1 MRTITKLM
9 FIAGVLAVT
18 SAQAQTPNWS
28 NEQAAVWTVVEQSW
42 DAQAAENGKWPGDF
56 VRDDLIQWSDNIPA
70 PRGKDAYIAWQRSVD
85 ESSNSVWH
93 EISPLAISVAG
104 DTAVVA
110 YSAFLGFENSDGTS
124 GTAVRSIVEVLVSD
138 GRSWKYLATSDF
150 SPSYG
155 N

>member
-1 MRTITKLM
+1 MRKTIKLLLLVGSLVA
-9 FIAGVLAVT
+9 IG
-18 SAQAQTPNWS
+18 AQAQDRAWS
-28 NEQAAVWTVVEQSW
+28 AEQSSVWTVVEQSW

-93 EISPLAISVAG
+93 EISPLAITVAG

-110 YSAFLGFENSDGTS
+110 YSAFLGFENTDGTS
-124 GTAVRSIVEVLVSD
+124 GTAVRSIVEVLVRD

>member
-1 MRTITKLM
+1 MRKITKLLLV
-9 FIAGVLAVT
+9 AGFFVAT
-18 SAQAQTPNWS
+18 GAQAQDRAWS
-28 NEQAAVWTVVEQSW
+28 DVQSSVWTVVEQSW

-56 VRDDLIQWSDNIPA
+56 VHDDVIQWSDNFPA

-85 ESSNSVWH
+85 ESSDSVWH
-93 EISPLAISVAG
+93 EISPLAITVVG

-110 YSAFLGFENSDGTS
+110 YSAFLGFENSDGSS
-124 GTAVRSIVEVLVSD
+124 GTVVRSIVEVLIRD

>member
-1 MRTITKLM
+1 MRKTTKLLL
-9 FIAGVLAVT
+9 IASALVAAC
-18 SAQAQTPNWS
+18 AQAQAPTWS
-28 NEQAAVWTVVEQSW
+28 DEQAAVWTIVEQSW

-124 GTAVRSIVEVLVSD
+124 GTAVRSIVEVLVRD